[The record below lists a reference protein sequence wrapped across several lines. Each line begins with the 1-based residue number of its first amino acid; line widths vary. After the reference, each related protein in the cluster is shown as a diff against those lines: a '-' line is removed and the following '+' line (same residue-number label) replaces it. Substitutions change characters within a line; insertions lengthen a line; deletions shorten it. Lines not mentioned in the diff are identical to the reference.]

1 MYGMVRNYS
10 KIRLNSS
17 FTKVGLTFPR
27 GAGYQ
32 LDLKRNKSLK
42 LELPEGVKL
51 EEHSERNKNI
61 GTKRIGD
68 PKYTGKVELEIS
80 NGSLFIQ

>member
-1 MYGMVRNYS
+1 MLP
-10 KIRLNSS
+10 LNL
-17 FTKVGLTFPR
+17 LTFPR

-51 EEHSERNKNI
+51 EEHSERNDRTASRDSREKALAAPANCH
-61 GTKRIGD
+61 GG
-68 PKYTGKVELEIS
+68 
-80 NGSLFIQ
+80 